1 MICSAFFMS
10 GMVVVVVMIAKCF
23 DDEMN
28 MIDAHE
34 QYLVLLGMPHN

>member
-1 MICSAFFMS
+1 VMCSAFFML
-10 GMVVVVVMIAKCF
+10 GVVVVVMIAKCF

>member
-1 MICSAFFMS
+1 MMCSAFFMS
-10 GMVVVVVMIAKCF
+10 GMVVVVVVMIAKCF

-34 QYLVLLGMPHN
+34 LGMPHN

>member
-1 MICSAFFMS
+1 MCSAFFML
-10 GMVVVVVMIAKCF
+10 GVVVVVMIAKCF